1 MSFLKILVIVLLSIA
16 TLGTIIN
23 WVLKIE
29 EEGVKVTERNTQ
41 IRIEQI
47 REECKRQIVENEE
60 FFKQKWEKQTK
71 EFENHQTKEL
81 NEQEDQHHNEI
92 AEADRAHNTAM
103 DLLKEQNEKL
113 RIEKEHLH
121 LKLLNITKHYNQYK
135 SQMEGI
141 GEALR
146 FQLPEENLETEN
158 KIDDV
163 TGGREET
170 KEIENKQPITDIE
183 GGVQPT

>member
-1 MSFLKILVIVLLSIA
+1 
-16 TLGTIIN
+16 
-23 WVLKIE
+23 
-29 EEGVKVTERNTQ
+29 
-41 IRIEQI
+41 
-47 REECKRQIVENEE
+47 
-60 FFKQKWEKQTK
+60 
-71 EFENHQTKEL
+71 
-81 NEQEDQHHNEI
+81 
-92 AEADRAHNTAM
+92 
-103 DLLKEQNEKL
+103 
-113 RIEKEHLH
+113 
-121 LKLLNITKHYNQYK
+121 
-135 SQMEGI
+135 MEGI